1 MSTSTYVMTK
11 MGLMKKKSSVDP
23 KYCRPQGLYSSHN
36 LNLKKLKKLIVAGK
50 LAPCY
55 PGQEGAEVAAEAGSD
70 GDIASERG
78 QRNLRGAG
86 LRRHRPR

>member
-36 LNLKKLKKLIVAGK
+36 LNLKKLKKI
-50 LAPCY
+50 
-55 PGQEGAEVAAEAGSD
+55 D
-70 GDIASERG
+70 NRG
-78 QRNLRGAG
+78 QVGALLPGAG
-86 LRRHRPR
+86 RGGGGGGGGVR